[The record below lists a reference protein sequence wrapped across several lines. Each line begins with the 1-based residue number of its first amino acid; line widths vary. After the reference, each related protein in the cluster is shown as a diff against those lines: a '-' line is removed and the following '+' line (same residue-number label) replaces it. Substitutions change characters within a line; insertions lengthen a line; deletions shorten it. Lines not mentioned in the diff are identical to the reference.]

1 MTAVEIREV
10 MPGMKNVAEFF
21 DSRKV
26 GHIGPLGFR
35 RSTDLSRLLSGLEEL
50 IGKGHLKPFEF
61 NFFDLGCGD
70 GRVNILL
77 SYICNKSIGV
87 EIDDWTLEEYS
98 SVNPDLEK
106 YLSEHNLILPPDN
119 IHLFEGDA
127 LDTKPHEN
135 IFEETGIA
143 IEDFDLFYTYL
154 TMHEEFADL
163 ISRKAK
169 PGALFMVYGLER
181 IMPRYERLETLTPK
195 TPIEGILGLYRKPLA
210 SNGI

>member
-1 MTAVEIREV
+1 MTGDDFRKIKTS
-10 MPGMKNVAEFF
+10 MKNVANFF

-26 GHIGPLGFR
+26 GHVGPLGFR

-50 IGKGHLKPFEF
+50 IDKNILKPFEF

-77 SYICNKSIGV
+77 SYICNKSVGV
-87 EIDDWTLEEYS
+87 EIDDWTLEGYS
-98 SVNPDLEK
+98 SFNPDLEK
-106 YLSEHNLILPPDN
+106 YLSEHKSTLPPDN

-127 LDTKPHEN
+127 LDEKLHEN
-135 IFEETGIA
+135 IFRETGTA
-143 IEDFDLFYTYL
+143 FEEFDLFYTYL

-169 PGALFMVYGLER
+169 PGALFMVYGLEK
-181 IMPRYERLETLTPK
+181 IMPRYDELEILTPQAS
-195 TPIEGILGLYRKPLA
+195 IEGILALYRKPLTE
-210 SNGI
+210 

>member
-1 MTAVEIREV
+1 MITVDFQEIKT
-10 MPGMKNVAEFF
+10 GMQNVANFF

-26 GHIGPLGFR
+26 GHVGPLGFR
-35 RSTDLSRLLSGLEEL
+35 RSTDLSRLLSGLEDL
-50 IGKGHLKPFEF
+50 IVKNILRPFEF

-70 GRVNILL
+70 GRVNILM

-98 SVNPDLEK
+98 TFKPELAD
-106 YLSEHNLILPPDN
+106 YLSERKSALPSDN
-119 IHLFEGDA
+119 IYLYEGDA
-127 LDTKPHEN
+127 LDTKLHEK
-135 IFEETGIA
+135 IFRETGIA
-143 IEDFDLFYTYL
+143 IEECDLFYTYL

-181 IMPRYERLETLTPK
+181 IMPRYDELEILTPYES
-195 TPIEGILGLYRKPLA
+195 IEGILALYRKPLA
-210 SNGI
+210 G